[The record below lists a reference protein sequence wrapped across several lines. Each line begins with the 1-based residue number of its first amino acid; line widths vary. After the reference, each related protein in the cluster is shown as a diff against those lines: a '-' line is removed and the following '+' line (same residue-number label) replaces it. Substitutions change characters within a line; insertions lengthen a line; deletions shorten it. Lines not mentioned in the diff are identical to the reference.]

1 MSAWWFLLIVPAA
14 ASLGALQAALF
25 NTRSHD
31 RGWRD
36 GYEKG
41 WAEGWAAGTAWD
53 VTVTKTEVP
62 S

>member
-1 MSAWWFLLIVPAA
+1 MSDWWLLLIVPAA
-14 ASLGALQAALF
+14 AFLGDVAGRAVNRLY
-25 NTRSHD
+25 D
-31 RGWRD
+31 RGWKD

-53 VTVTKTEVP
+53 VTMTTTEVP